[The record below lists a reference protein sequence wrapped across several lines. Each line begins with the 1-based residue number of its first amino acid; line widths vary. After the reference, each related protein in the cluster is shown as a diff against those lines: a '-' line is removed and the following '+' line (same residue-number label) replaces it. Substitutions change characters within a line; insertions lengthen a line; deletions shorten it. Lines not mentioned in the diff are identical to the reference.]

1 MKKLFS
7 KEAIIGLTVLI
18 SLLIVFFGIDYLK
31 GVNIFHPENYYYVTY
46 TNVDGLAESAP
57 VTVNG
62 FKVGIVREIQY
73 EYDNPGHVRVE
84 LSLDKSLKVPRG
96 SKAVLV
102 TSMLGTSTIDLQLA
116 QGGSYHDVGERL
128 DGVNSTGLM
137 DNLSGDVMPAV
148 ATLLPHIDSLV
159 VAVTDLAADPALASS
174 IRRLDVIMAN
184 LEKSTLVLNAALAPT
199 PGIVSNA
206 SVTMTD
212 VRQIAAN
219 LNSISSDLTEV
230 AAKLKTM
237 PLDSTM
243 NNINRMSENLLAL
256 SNQLNDPSSS
266 LGLLMRDPG
275 LYNNI
280 NNTAAHLDS
289 ILIDLKRR
297 PKHYIPP
304 IKIF

>member
-1 MKKLFS
+1 
-7 KEAIIGLTVLI
+7 
-18 SLLIVFFGIDYLK
+18 
-31 GVNIFHPENYYYVTY
+31 
-46 TNVDGLAESAP
+46 
-57 VTVNG
+57 
-62 FKVGIVREIQY
+62 
-73 EYDNPGHVRVE
+73 
-84 LSLDKSLKVPRG
+84 
-96 SKAVLV
+96 
-102 TSMLGTSTIDLQLA
+102 
-116 QGGSYHDVGERL
+116 
-128 DGVNSTGLM
+128 
-137 DNLSGDVMPAV
+137 
-148 ATLLPHIDSLV
+148 
-159 VAVTDLAADPALASS
+159 
-174 IRRLDVIMAN
+174 
-184 LEKSTLVLNAALAPT
+184 
-199 PGIVSNA
+199 
-206 SVTMTD
+206 MTD

-256 SNQLNDPSSS
+256 SNQLNDPNSS